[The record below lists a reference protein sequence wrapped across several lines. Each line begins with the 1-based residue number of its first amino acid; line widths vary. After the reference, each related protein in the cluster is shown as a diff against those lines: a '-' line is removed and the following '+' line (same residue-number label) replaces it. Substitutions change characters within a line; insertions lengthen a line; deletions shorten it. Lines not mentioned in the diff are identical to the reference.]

1 MLGDL
6 KLQHM
11 IEQGNW
17 RKEFL
22 HIIMRHDVV
31 PRILL
36 AKLKGLATCNST
48 CLMWFWPDLD
58 MPVALHN
65 SPSGNFPPHLHC

>member
-6 KLQHM
+6 KLQRM

-17 RKEFL
+17 RKDFL

-36 AKLKGLATCNST
+36 AKLKGLITCSATFLT
-48 CLMWFWPDLD
+48 CFLARP
-58 MPVALHN
+58 
-65 SPSGNFPPHLHC
+65 